1 MARLPAAGSP
11 MRASVHTDCADDR
24 DVVRNHRPRSVS
36 PLMSR
41 LHALVDRPKR
51 TLAALATVLVAVGIT
66 AASGADF
73 TATSANPNT
82 TFATGTLSIF
92 NSKAGS
98 AIFTSATDMRPGD
111 PARVGTVD
119 VGNAGTLSGV
129 FKLTRGTPVDSDAP
143 TNPLSSKLNVVL
155 VDCGAYVGATAPT
168 CDVGDP
174 VKYTGTLAAMTTPIS
189 LGTFAGGEKHTYQFS
204 VDVDSSAGNAYQGDS
219 SQVTFTWDAS

>member
-1 MARLPAAGSP
+1 MARLPAAGRPCARDS
-11 MRASVHTDCADDR
+11 DCAET
-24 DVVRNHRPRSVS
+24 VRGVARKPVPRSVS

-82 TFATGTLSIF
+82 TFATGTLSIS
-92 NSKAGS
+92 NTKEGT

-119 VGNAGTLSGV
+119 VGNAGSLSGN
-129 FKLTRGTPVDSDAP
+129 FTLTRGTPTDSDGA
-143 TNPLSSKLNVVL
+143 NPLSARLNVKVI
-155 VDCGAYVGATAPT
+155 DCGTFVGATPPGCGDAG
-168 CDVGDP
+168 DV
-174 VKYTGTLAAMTTPIS
+174 VKYTGKLSAMTSAVS
-189 LGTFAGGEKHTYQFS
+189 LGNWAGSEKHRYEFD
-204 VDVDSSAGNAYQGDS
+204 VDVDTSAGNAYQGDS
-219 SQVTFTWDAS
+219 STVSFTWDAA

>member
-1 MARLPAAGSP
+1 
-11 MRASVHTDCADDR
+11 
-24 DVVRNHRPRSVS
+24 
-36 PLMSR
+36 MSR

-82 TFATGTLSIF
+82 TFATGTLSIS
-92 NSKAGS
+92 NSKEGS
-98 AIFTSATDMRPGD
+98 AVFTSATDMRPGD

-129 FKLTRGTPVDSDAP
+129 FKLTRGRATFSDSA
-143 TNPLSSKLNVVL
+143 NPLSAKLNVKV
-155 VDCGAYVGATAPT
+155 VDCGTYVGATAPT
-168 CDVGDP
+168 CDAGDP
-174 VKYTGTLAAMTTPIS
+174 VKYTGTLAAMSSPVS
-189 LGTFAGGEKHTYQFS
+189 LGTLAGGEKHTYQFS

-219 SQVTFTWDAS
+219 SQVLFTWNAS